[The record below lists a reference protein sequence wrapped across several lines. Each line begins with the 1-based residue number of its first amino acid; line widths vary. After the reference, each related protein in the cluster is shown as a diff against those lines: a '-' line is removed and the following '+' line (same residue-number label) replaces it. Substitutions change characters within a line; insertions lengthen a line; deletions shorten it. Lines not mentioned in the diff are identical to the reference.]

1 MRGLRF
7 DEHKAFA
14 SALAFLARVRMLSE
28 RGAGDDTAG
37 RYRVGLYAP
46 KLRGYTTD
54 E

>member
-1 MRGLRF
+1 MRGLGF
-7 DEHKAFA
+7 DEHKAVA

-28 RGAGDDTAG
+28 RGAGDVTAG
-37 RYRVGLYAP
+37 RDRVGLYAP